1 MTRPPPRSTRTYT
14 LFPYTTLFRS
24 GSGASAHCVSTSRWR
39 IRPKAAAPFCGART
53 WDNKHEVPQGRSRQL
68 PQEASILALRTA
80 QAAGD
85 ASPPWLRHIAAQP
98 IAAPHR
104 SEERRVGKECVR
116 TCRSR
121 WLRYHSKKTQTKKNN
136 SEISVMER
144 ST

>member
-1 MTRPPPRSTRTYT
+1 MIRQPPKFTRTDT
-14 LFPYTTLFRS
+14 LYPYTTLFRTTATVPHQNERRKA

-98 IAAPHR
+98 I
-104 SEERRVGKECVR
+104 EVGKATGR
-116 TCRSR
+116 GRGG
-121 WLRYHSKKTQTKKNN
+121 K
-136 SEISVMER
+136 
-144 ST
+144 